1 MLDKDPNNWERVT
14 WIKFPDGTYLNSGG
28 SLTWTSVPTFGAGF
42 SLFGVGTPVAYRKD
56 PHNII
61 RLRGALGT
69 SGATNAG
76 TAFTLPVGYRPTQT
90 LLFPGFGASFI
101 EVWTDGTVHPSWGTD
116 PGLITLD
123 GIAFSTV

>member
-1 MLDKDPNNWERVT
+1 ML
-14 WIKFPDGTYLNSGG
+14 KFPDGTYLNSGG
-28 SLTWTSVPTFGAGF
+28 SLVWTSVSSFGAGF

-61 RLRGALGT
+61 RLRWALGT

-101 EVWTDGTVHPSWGTD
+101 QIEPDGTVHPSCGTD

-123 GIAFSTV
+123 GITFSTV

>member
-1 MLDKDPNNWERVT
+1 MRD
-14 WIKFPDGTYLNSGG
+14 
-28 SLTWTSVPTFGAGF
+28 
-42 SLFGVGTPVAYRKD
+42 
-56 PHNII
+56 
-61 RLRGALGT
+61 
-69 SGATNAG
+69 
-76 TAFTLPVGYRPTQT
+76 RPTQT

>member
-1 MLDKDPNNWERVT
+1 ML
-14 WIKFPDGTYLNSGG
+14 KFPDGTYLNSGG
-28 SLTWTSVPTFGAGF
+28 SLVWTSVSSFGAGF
-42 SLFGVGTPVAYRKD
+42 SLFG
-56 PHNII
+56 
-61 RLRGALGT
+61 
-69 SGATNAG
+69 AG